1 MKYVIIQL
9 SLRWMFKLPRYIVGS
24 DNAEYFLKALKLK
37 VSLLQKSTG
46 NVDEDFVS
54 YISQVEGGWDFSF

>member
-1 MKYVIIQL
+1 
-9 SLRWMFKLPRYIVGS
+9 MFKLPRYIVGS

-54 YISQVEGGWDFSF
+54 YISQLEGGWGFYF